1 MKCFVPLTTQ
11 SPPSR
16 RAAGHAAHVRSRAGL
31 RHGQRIHPLAPH
43 RREQVFLLLL
53 ALAGHQDVLRPPEE
67 MRQRH
72 GPAAKLA
79 LHQREVEMPEAAAA
93 DLLGEVAGVEPH
105 LDDLALDLLRELWR
119 HLAGALH
126 EVLVRI
132 DLGLDE
138 VADRRDDH
146 LLFGAQREIHGILP
160 DRPIASADRSRASC
174 SVGDQP
180 CSISGFDGKRFRE
193 CCARL
198 SHSGKNGVA
207 AKRWH
212 HIGMTGIMPQNS
224 FTNVFL
230 LPFNRI
236 TVEVPENPA

>member
-1 MKCFVPLTTQ
+1 
-11 SPPSR
+11 
-16 RAAGHAAHVRSRAGL
+16 
-31 RHGQRIHPLAPH
+31 
-43 RREQVFLLLL
+43 
-53 ALAGHQDVLRPPEE
+53 

-72 GPAAKLA
+72 RSAAELPF
-79 LHQREVEMPEAAAA
+79 HQREVEMPEAAAA
-93 DLLGEVAGVEPH
+93 HLLGEVAGVEPH
-105 LDDLALDLLRELWR
+105 LDDLALDLLREVWR
-119 HLAGALH
+119 HRAGALH
-126 EVLVRI
+126 EVFVRI
-132 DLGLDE
+132 DLGFDE
-138 VADRRDDH
+138 VANRRNDH